1 MLHAL
6 LALAWAGEPTFT
18 VDPARSAA
26 IVGTAAAL
34 EWAIHTRI
42 VPEAEPDGEVA
53 APVGPDAWVPAHY
66 APSVGR
72 VSDVLLGATLI
83 GGTALALHDG
93 LRDGQAPMA
102 RLWIVGE
109 AVATTLVATDVLKL
123 TFTRPR
129 PYTALEDDPAVA
141 AQRRGFDSEM
151 SFPSGHSSL
160 AAAAAVS
167 TVRMLALSG
176 STRSQRIWAWSGAAL
191 AAGGVAALRVGAGKH
206 HPTDV
211 VAGLLLGGSI
221 GWLVP
226 TLHLERSDL
235 VVVPTG
241 SGVALRW
248 SW

>member
-176 STRSQRIWAWSGAAL
+176 SMSGGRSPPRLAQIGKVIPSQLHGICAVLAHQVEHVLVPGSGY
-191 AAGGVAALRVGAGKH
+191 
-206 HPTDV
+206 
-211 VAGLLLGGSI
+211 VAGDRVIGLKDQAASLGR
-221 GWLVP
+221 V
-226 TLHLERSDL
+226 
-235 VVVPTG
+235 
-241 SGVALRW
+241 
-248 SW
+248 